1 MAYFASGG
9 EAGRY
14 LLFRGTQI
22 KDHKILRA
30 TAEASFLRNC
40 LNQLLKSY
48 MLLFEYTEMN
58 TLKKLIRERSPPFF
72 FSARKTLV
80 LCLVGY

>member
-9 EAGRY
+9 EGRY

-22 KDHKILRA
+22 KDHKIVRA

-40 LNQLLKSY
+40 LNQLLISY

>member
-9 EAGRY
+9 EGRY

-40 LNQLLKSY
+40 LNQLVISY

-58 TLKKLIRERSPPFF
+58 TLKLIRERSPPFF

>member
-9 EAGRY
+9 EGRY
-14 LLFRGTQI
+14 PLFRGTQI
-22 KDHKILRA
+22 KDHKTLRA

-40 LNQLLKSY
+40 LNQKHISY

-58 TLKKLIRERSPPFF
+58 TLKKLVRERSPPFF

>member
-9 EAGRY
+9 EGRY

-40 LNQLLKSY
+40 LNQLLISY